1 MASIRVLDSYAG
13 PQRASPLFTRLPAE
27 LRLWIYTLVFAGCQ
41 ATVWFDGE
49 FGKYLQTWRSWGRRE
64 RLARDGQCC
73 YEHSGGGFA
82 LLMTCHMVYIEAFQT
97 YWSETALRVTRDIR
111 TPGWISGCE
120 LQQVCARLPAA
131 IKENLGHLRNTKL
144 PRLENDT
151 PTDDDTIWAPA
162 LLEHFPK
169 LVTCAFLGCPSL
181 AKVQE
186 PPYISGVPDSGNVS
200 SFYRGVGP
208 FHLKDGES
216 PKAYL
221 ERRFGIQQSCRV
233 IFLSTTRGFPPED
246 HPDSYQRR
254 VSLIPPGSMYVSQ
267 ME

>member
-1 MASIRVLDSYAG
+1 MASIRILDSYAG

-49 FGKYLQTWRSWGRRE
+49 FGKYLQVWRPWGRRE

-97 YWSETALRVTRDIR
+97 YWSETALRVTRSLR
-111 TPGWISGCE
+111 ASGWISGCE
-120 LQQVCARLPAA
+120 LQQVCTRLPAA
-131 IKENLGHLRNTKL
+131 IKENLRHLRNTKL
-144 PRLENDT
+144 PRIEDDT
-151 PTDDDTIWAPA
+151 PADDDTIWAPT
-162 LLEHFPK
+162 LLEDFPK
-169 LVTCAFLGCPSL
+169 LVSCAFRGWPPL
-181 AKVQE
+181 ARVRE
-186 PPYISGVPDSGNVS
+186 PPYISGIPDSGNLASV
-200 SFYRGVGP
+200 YRGIGP
-208 FHLKDGES
+208 FHLKDKES

-221 ERRFGIQQSCRV
+221 DRRFGIQQSCRV
-233 IFLSTTRGFPPED
+233 IFLSTMRGLSPEN
-246 HPDSYQRR
+246 HPTGYQTR
-254 VSLIPPGSMYVSQ
+254 VSLIHRGSMYVSK